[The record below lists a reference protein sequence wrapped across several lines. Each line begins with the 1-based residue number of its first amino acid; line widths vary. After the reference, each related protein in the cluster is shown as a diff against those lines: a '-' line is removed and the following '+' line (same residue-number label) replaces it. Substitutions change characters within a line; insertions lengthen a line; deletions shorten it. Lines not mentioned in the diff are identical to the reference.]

1 MWYIYVSAITGG
13 ERMFARI
20 KRVKNSQGNIREYL
34 LIVENNWVKGKV
46 RQRTV
51 ANLGRM
57 ELLKDTAVADILI
70 EELKDYAKTKR
81 LMDMDLASCD
91 WSKEYGIILVL
102 RQLWKIIGLDELFK
116 QYLKKYKYQTDLAEV
131 IFCLVTSRLIS
142 AGSEHHIANWLN
154 SCYEPKWENLRLQHL
169 YRALDFIYHHKQDL
183 EKDLFFK
190 TANLF
195 NQELDL
201 IMFDTTSLKYWGEGE
216 DVELL
221 QYGYSKEKRGD
232 LKQLIIGILMT
243 KEGLPIGCEIFPGN
257 TSDLKSFLYIIK
269 KLREEYKIGKL
280 IWVADRGMVS
290 TDNISKLNELKQE
303 YILGIKMRQ
312 FDKEKK
318 DKFLSLDG
326 MFPVRDDL
334 YVKEIIVPH
343 EGRYIICFNPKE
355 AELEQKKRDFFRQV
369 LEKKI
374 EKSTTKEWI
383 IKNGYR
389 KYIDITK
396 GEIELNYKRL
406 RAEGQFD
413 GKWVLLTNSKLD
425 SKQVA
430 LCYKNLW
437 QIEASFRD
445 LKDDLETSPI
455 YHWAERRII
464 AHIFISFL
472 SLLLKIAF
480 NKKLKQIDKNC
491 SCQEVFDAVREIKAV
506 RLTEGRKEIVF
517 RTEFP
522 DKAHLAF
529 KATGTAPPP
538 RIIAYQV
545 REKT

>member
-1 MWYIYVSAITGG
+1 
-13 ERMFARI
+13 
-20 KRVKNSQGNIREYL
+20 
-34 LIVENNWVKGKV
+34 
-46 RQRTV
+46 
-51 ANLGRM
+51 
-57 ELLKDTAVADILI
+57 
-70 EELKDYAKTKR
+70 
-81 LMDMDLASCD
+81 
-91 WSKEYGIILVL
+91 
-102 RQLWKIIGLDELFK
+102 
-116 QYLKKYKYQTDLAEV
+116 
-131 IFCLVTSRLIS
+131 
-142 AGSEHHIANWLN
+142 
-154 SCYEPKWENLRLQHL
+154 
-169 YRALDFIYHHKQDL
+169 
-183 EKDLFFK
+183 
-190 TANLF
+190 
-195 NQELDL
+195 
-201 IMFDTTSLKYWGEGE
+201 
-216 DVELL
+216 
-221 QYGYSKEKRGD
+221 
-232 LKQLIIGILMT
+232 MT

-257 TSDLKSFLYIIK
+257 TSDLKSFLYIIE

-303 YILGIKMRQ
+303 YILGVKMRQ

-355 AELEQKKRDFFRQV
+355 AELEQKKRDFFRQI

-389 KYIDITK
+389 KYIGITE

-425 SKQVA
+425 SKHVA
-430 LCYKNLW
+430 LCYKDLW

-455 YHWAERRII
+455 YHWTERRII
-464 AHIFISFL
+464 AHIFVSFL
-472 SLLLKIAF
+472 SLLLKIAL
-480 NKKLKQIDKNC
+480 NRKIKQIDSNARY
-491 SCQEVFDAVREIKAV
+491 QEIFEAVRQIKAV
-506 RLTEGRKEIVF
+506 KLNEGRKEIIF

-522 DKAHLAF
+522 NKAHLAF
-529 KATGTAPPP
+529 KAAGVAPPP
-538 RIIAYQV
+538 RIISY
-545 REKT
+545 RESQSVVSRQG

>member
-1 MWYIYVSAITGG
+1 
-13 ERMFARI
+13 MFARVKRI
-20 KRVKNSQGNIREYL
+20 KTSAGKIREYL
-34 LIVENNWVKGKV
+34 LIVENKRISGKV
-46 RQRTV
+46 RQRIVT
-51 ANLGRM
+51 NLGRI
-57 ELLKDTAVADILI
+57 ELLKETNIADILI
-70 EELKDYAKTKR
+70 AELKDYAKTNK
-81 LMDMDLASCD
+81 LMDMAKTSCD

-102 RQLWKIIGLDELFK
+102 RRLWEIIGLDEVFK
-116 QYLKKYKYQTDLAEV
+116 QYLKKYKYRSNLSECILSLA
-131 IFCLVTSRLIS
+131 ISRLIS
-142 AGSEHHIANWLN
+142 PGSEHHTSTWLKAV
-154 SCYEPKWENLRLQHL
+154 YEPKWENLQLQHF
-169 YRALDFIYHHKQDL
+169 YRALDFIYYHKQDL

-190 TANLF
+190 AANLF

-201 IMFDTTSLKYWGEGE
+201 VMFDTTSLKYWGEGE
-216 DVELL
+216 DIALL

-243 KEGLPIGCEIFPGN
+243 KDGLPVGCEIFPGN

-312 FDKEKK
+312 FNQEKK

-334 YVKEIIVPH
+334 YVKEIIVPN
-343 EGRYIICFNPKE
+343 EGRYIICYNPKE
-355 AELEQKKRDFFRQV
+355 AEIERKKREFFQQV

-413 GKWVLLTNSKLD
+413 GKWVLLTNSKLE
-425 SKQVA
+425 SRQVA
-430 LCYKNLW
+430 LYYKDLW

-455 YHWAERRII
+455 YHWTERRIVS
-464 AHIFISFL
+464 HIFVSFL
-472 SLLLKIAF
+472 SLLLKITF
-480 NKKLKQIDKNC
+480 NRRLKQIDKDA
-491 SCQEVFDAVREIKAV
+491 SYQEVFDAVREIKAV
-506 RLTEGRKEIVF
+506 KLTEGRKEIIF

-529 KATGTAPPP
+529 KATAAAPPP
-538 RIIAYQV
+538 RIISYQESESV
-545 REKT
+545 VSRQG

>member
-1 MWYIYVSAITGG
+1 MYI
-13 ERMFARI
+13 RI
-20 KRVKNSQGNIREYL
+20 KKVKTSSGKIKEYL
-34 LIVENNWVKGKV
+34 LLVEGQRIQGKV
-46 RQRTV
+46 RQKTI
-51 ANLGRM
+51 ANLGRLDLIKETNM
-57 ELLKDTAVADILI
+57 ADLLIDKLR
-70 EELKDYAKTKR
+70 DYAKYNK
-81 LMDMDLASCD
+81 LMDMARTSCD
-91 WSKEYGIILVL
+91 WSREYGIILVL
-102 RQLWKIIGLDELFK
+102 RRLWEEIGLDEIFK
-116 QYLKKYKYQTDLAEV
+116 RYLKAYKYRISLSEGILALV
-131 IFCLVTSRLIS
+131 ICRLLDP
-142 AGSEHHIANWLN
+142 GSEHRTAGWLN
-154 SCYEPKWENLRLQHL
+154 SLYEPKWENLQLQHF
-169 YRALDFIYHHKQDL
+169 YRALDFIYHHKEDL

-190 TANLF
+190 AANLF

-201 IMFDTTSLKYWGEGE
+201 VMFDTTSIKYWGEGK
-216 DVELL
+216 DIDIL

-243 KEGLPIGCEIFPGN
+243 KEGLPVACEVFPGN
-257 TSDLKSFLYIIK
+257 TSDLKSFLFIIE
-269 KLREEYKIGKL
+269 KLKEEYKISKL

-303 YILGIKMRQ
+303 YILGVKMRQ
-312 FDKEKK
+312 FNQEKK

-326 MFPVRDDL
+326 MFLVREDL
-334 YVKEIIVPH
+334 YVKEIVVPN

-355 AELEQKKRDFFRQV
+355 AELEQKKREFFRQV

-430 LCYKNLW
+430 LAYKDLW

-455 YHWAERRII
+455 YHFTERRII
-464 AHIFISFL
+464 AHIFVSFL
-472 SLLLKIAF
+472 SLLVKIAF
-480 NKKLKQIDKNC
+480 NNKLKLIDKEA
-491 SCQEVFDAVREIKAV
+491 SYQEVFDAVREVKAV
-506 RLTEGRKEIVF
+506 KLTEGRKEIVF

-522 DKAHLAF
+522 AKANLAF
-529 KATGTAPPP
+529 KAVGVAPPP
-538 RIIAYQV
+538 RILSYQESKSV
-545 REKT
+545 VSRQE

>member
-1 MWYIYVSAITGG
+1 MYIRIKKVKTSSGKLREYMLLVEG
-13 ERMFARI
+13 ERI
-20 KRVKNSQGNIREYL
+20 Q
-34 LIVENNWVKGKV
+34 GKV
-46 RQRTV
+46 RQRTI
-51 ANLGRM
+51 ANLGRLDLIKETNM
-57 ELLKDTAVADILI
+57 ADLLIDK
-70 EELKDYAKTKR
+70 LKDYAKTSK
-81 LMDMDLASCD
+81 LMDIAKTSCD
-91 WSKEYGIILVL
+91 WSKEYGILLIL
-102 RQLWKIIGLDELFK
+102 RRLWEEIGLDELFK
-116 QYLKKYKYQTDLAEV
+116 KYLSKYKYRTNLAEATLSLV
-131 IFCLVTSRLIS
+131 ISRLIS
-142 AGSEHHIANWLN
+142 AGSEHHTAEWL
-154 SCYEPKWENLRLQHL
+154 SSVYEPKWQGIKLQQL
-169 YRALDFIYHHKQDL
+169 YRALDFVERHKVDL

-201 IMFDTTSLKYWGEGE
+201 VMFDTTSVKYWGEAE

-243 KEGLPIGCEIFPGN
+243 KEGLPVACEVFPGN
-257 TSDLKSFLYIIK
+257 TSDLKSFLYIIE
-269 KLREEYKIGKL
+269 KLKEEYEIGKL

-303 YILGIKMRQ
+303 YILGVKMRQ
-312 FDKEKK
+312 FDREKK

-334 YVKEIIVPH
+334 YVKEIVIPN

-389 KYIDITK
+389 KYIDIAK

-430 LCYKNLW
+430 LSYKDLW
-437 QIEASFRD
+437 QIEAGFRD
-445 LKDDLETSPI
+445 LKDDLEVSPI
-455 YHWAERRII
+455 YHFTERRIT
-464 AHIFISFL
+464 AHIFVSFL

-480 NKKLKQIDKNC
+480 GKKLKLVDKNT
-491 SCQEVFDAVREIKAV
+491 SYSEAFNAVREIKAV
-506 RLTEGRKEIVF
+506 KLTEGRKEIIF

-522 DKAHLAF
+522 AKANLAF
-529 KATGTAPPP
+529 KAVGVAPPP
-538 RIIAYQV
+538 RILSYQEFKGV
-545 REKT
+545 VSRQG